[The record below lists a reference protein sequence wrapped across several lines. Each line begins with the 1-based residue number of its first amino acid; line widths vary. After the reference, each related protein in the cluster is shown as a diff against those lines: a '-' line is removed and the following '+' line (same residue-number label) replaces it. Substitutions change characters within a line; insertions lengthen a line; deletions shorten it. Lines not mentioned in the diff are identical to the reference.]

1 MTKMILH
8 IKLKGG
14 KYLEA
19 LAQADTIVFDKTGTL
34 TRATPQAV
42 QVVPFSGCS
51 TTAVSLSGTAASTGT
66 VRGRAKSK
74 AACFKR
80 PCRFVLYFAGSGS
93 FPRPHSAT
101 LTGRTYTP
109 SAV

>member
-1 MTKMILH
+1 MILH

-34 TRATPQAV
+34 TRATPQVV

-51 TTAVSLSGTAASTGT
+51 TTAVSLSGT

>member
-34 TRATPQAV
+34 TRATPQVV

-74 AACFKR
+74 AA
-80 PCRFVLYFAGSGS
+80 
-93 FPRPHSAT
+93 
-101 LTGRTYTP
+101 
-109 SAV
+109 